1 MKRRIMVTGA
11 AGQIGSELTPALR
24 VRYGGDNVLAVAH
37 ITEPTEDVLATG
49 PIEYAD
55 VTDKDSIGEL
65 ISRYRIDTIH
75 HLAAILSAR
84 GEQNPDSAWEVNING
99 LKNILDLARE
109 YELAQII
116 IPSSIAVFGPQTPR
130 DGTPQ
135 ETVLRPN
142 TIYGVTKVAG
152 ELLCD
157 YYHDKYGVDVRG
169 MRFPG
174 LISYKT
180 PPGGGTTDYAV
191 AIFYEAVKYNRY
203 TCFVKERTVLPMM
216 YMPDAI
222 RCFIDL
228 QEADGSRLKYRN
240 AYNVTGFSFNVT
252 DLADAIRRHIP
263 DFRIDYRPDFRQK
276 IADSWPNTI
285 DDSAARRD
293 WGWKPKYTL
302 QSMTE
307 EMIEQLRRR
316 HERGEL

>member
-1 MKRRIMVTGA
+1 MVTGT

-24 VRYGGDNVLAVAH
+24 ERYGGDNVLAVAH

-55 VTDKDSIGEL
+55 VTDKDSIGAL

-109 YELAQII
+109 HELAQII
-116 IPSSIAVFGPQTPR
+116 VPSSIAVFGSQTPQ

-142 TIYGVTKVAG
+142 TIYGITKVAG

-157 YYHDKYGVDVRG
+157 YYHDKFGVDVRG

-240 AYNVTGFSFNVT
+240 AYNVTGFSFKVT

-293 WGWKPKYTL
+293 WEWKPKYTL

>member
-109 YELAQII
+109 YELTQII

-203 TCFVKERTVLPMM
+203 TCFVKELTVLPMM

>member
-24 VRYGGDNVLAVAH
+24 LRYGDENVLAVAH

-55 VTDKDSIGEL
+55 VTDKDGIGEL

-203 TCFVKERTVLPMM
+203 TCFVKEQTVLPMM

-263 DFRIDYRPDFRQK
+263 DFRIGYRPDFRQK

-285 DDSAARRD
+285 DDSAARQD

>member
-116 IPSSIAVFGPQTPR
+116 IPSSIAVFGPQTPQ

-203 TCFVKERTVLPMM
+203 TCFVKEQTVLPMM

>member
-1 MKRRIMVTGA
+1 MRRIMVTGA

-24 VRYGGDNVLAVAH
+24 ARYGAGNVLAVAH
-37 ITEPTEDVLATG
+37 ITEPPDDMLGTG

-55 VTDKDSIGEL
+55 VTDKDSIGAL
-65 ISRYRIDTIH
+65 IKHYRIDTIH

-84 GEQNPDSAWEVNING
+84 GEQNPNSAWDVNING

-109 YELAQII
+109 HEITQII
-116 IPSSIAVFGPQTPR
+116 IPSSIAVFGPQTPQ

-135 ETVLRPN
+135 ETILRPN

-174 LISYKT
+174 LISHKA

-191 AIFYEAVKYNRY
+191 AIFYDAVKYNRY
-203 TCFVKERTVLPMM
+203 TCFVKEQTVLPMM
-216 YMPDAI
+216 YMVDAI

-240 AYNVTGFSFNVT
+240 AYNVTGFSFNVA

-263 DFRIDYRPDFRQK
+263 DFQIDYQPDFRQQ

-285 DDSAARRD
+285 DDSDARKD

-302 QSMTE
+302 QGMTE
-307 EMIEQLRRR
+307 EMIEQLRQR

>member
-1 MKRRIMVTGA
+1 MVTGT

-24 VRYGGDNVLAVAH
+24 ERYGGDNVLAVAH

-55 VTDKDSIGEL
+55 VTDKDSIGAL

-109 YELAQII
+109 HELAQII
-116 IPSSIAVFGPQTPR
+116 VPSSIAVFGSQTPQ

-142 TIYGVTKVAG
+142 TIYGITKVAG

-157 YYHDKYGVDVRG
+157 YYHDKFGVDVRG

-240 AYNVTGFSFNVT
+240 AYNVTGFSFKVT

-263 DFRIDYRPDFRQK
+263 DFRVDYRPDFRQK

-293 WGWKPKYTL
+293 WEWKPKYTL

>member
-1 MKRRIMVTGA
+1 M
-11 AGQIGSELTPALR
+11 
-24 VRYGGDNVLAVAH
+24 
-37 ITEPTEDVLATG
+37 
-49 PIEYAD
+49 
-55 VTDKDSIGEL
+55 
-65 ISRYRIDTIH
+65 
-75 HLAAILSAR
+75 
-84 GEQNPDSAWEVNING
+84 
-99 LKNILDLARE
+99 
-109 YELAQII
+109 
-116 IPSSIAVFGPQTPR
+116 
-130 DGTPQ
+130 
-135 ETVLRPN
+135 
-142 TIYGVTKVAG
+142 AG

>member
-24 VRYGGDNVLAVAH
+24 LRYGDENVLAVAH

-55 VTDKDSIGEL
+55 VTDKDGIGEL

-116 IPSSIAVFGPQTPR
+116 IPSSIAVFGPQTPQ

-203 TCFVKERTVLPMM
+203 TCFVKEQTVLPMM

-263 DFRIDYRPDFRQK
+263 DFRIGYRPDFRQK

-285 DDSAARRD
+285 DDSAARQD